1 MAITYIVGI
10 PRSGKTY
17 YVMYQLWKY
26 FVYTPK
32 DSKLTRFLSKYI
44 KPKPLH
50 NYDLAYTNI
59 NQFDFTKTDK
69 IKKLDFDDL
78 KLKLTDL
85 YNMYIAKEDDS
96 KLIEKAKEFKLH
108 NVLITI
114 DEVHNFLGDKVDDVL
129 KWWVTYHGHL
139 HQDLFLITQDLS
151 LVNTKYKANAEFFY
165 RAIPPSARLSTKKFR
180 YTQYRNQRM
189 AMNGKISD
197 FTIPAIDEIY
207 NMYVSG
213 AENNSKSVVKKF
225 LVIGLVLLSFL
236 FVGLYFFIGSF
247 KDDVPQDNN
256 ITKENNVPTVIH
268 NKENFESV
276 PNNKE
281 ISTEEKKKIEKKLFE
296 INCFKDICRYK
307 KADFPKLLLSQI
319 INNDKDSFAYK
330 VANPSFTKYFVL
342 VKEDTFNFLQIGGKE
357 NDKNKKKP
365 KKGPTPS
372 FNLL

>member
-32 DSKLTRFLSKYI
+32 DTKIIRFLSKFI
-44 KPKPLH
+44 TPKHIH

-78 KLKLTDL
+78 YLKLSELYSMYMAKKTDDEL
-85 YNMYIAKEDDS
+85 IA
-96 KLIEKAKEFKLH
+96 KAKEFNLH

-114 DEVHNFLGDKVDDVL
+114 DEVHNFLGDKVDEVL
-129 KWWVTYHGHL
+129 KWWLTYHGHL

-151 LVNTKYKANAEFFY
+151 LVHTKYKANAEFFY

-180 YTQYRNQRM
+180 YTQYRNSRM

-197 FTIPAIDEIY
+197 FTIPAIQDIF

-213 AENNSKSVVKKF
+213 AENNAKSIVKKF
-225 LVIGLVLLSFL
+225 LYIGSFLSMFL
-236 FVGLYFFIGSF
+236 FVGVYIFISSF
-247 KDDVPQDNN
+247 KEDVPIDNN
-256 ITKENNVPTVIH
+256 TTRLINDERFISPNKRFKILKNDKKTVSKDDKNKKE
-268 NKENFESV
+268 
-276 PNNKE
+276 
-281 ISTEEKKKIEKKLFE
+281 LFE
-296 INCFKDICRYK
+296 INCIKHICTYK
-307 KADFPKLLLSQI
+307 KVDFPRLLLIKI
-319 INNDKDSFAYK
+319 INDNNDSFAYK
-330 VANPSFTKYFVL
+330 VDNNSFTKYFVL
-342 VKEDTFNFLQIGGKE
+342 IQKDTFNFLQIGGKE
-357 NDKNKKKP
+357 NDKNKKNSKKKVKP
-365 KKGPTPS
+365 TFK
-372 FNLL
+372 LL